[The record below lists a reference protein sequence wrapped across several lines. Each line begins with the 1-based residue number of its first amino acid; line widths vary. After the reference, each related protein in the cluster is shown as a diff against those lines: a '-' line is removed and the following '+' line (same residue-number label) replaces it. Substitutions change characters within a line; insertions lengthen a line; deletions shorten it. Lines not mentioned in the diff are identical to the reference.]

1 MSNEIRERA
10 KERKRERLNLKDRER
25 ETRSRRGVDIV
36 ATNIT
41 AATVSKLGV
50 TSSPRLRR
58 KEDEK
63 KGGDRNTE

>member
-10 KERKRERLNLKDRER
+10 KERKRERLKDRER
-25 ETRSRRGVDIV
+25 ETRTRRGVDIV